1 MQKVAETLNLIKTIK
16 LKKKDKEKI
25 MNILM
30 KE

>member
-1 MQKVAETLNLIKTIK
+1 MQKVAETLNVIKIIK

-25 MNILM
+25 MQVLM

>member
-1 MQKVAETLNLIKTIK
+1 MQKVAETLNVIKVIK

-25 MNILM
+25 MQVLM